1 MTGADDAPRG
11 LQNGRFLIENVK
23 IYNASGKGYVA
34 PDYANFDPAGGEE
47 GKGIVTVPTIPSDA
61 SSVILSYNHNVE
73 IIPYGFHR
81 EIYLAETEAS
91 AGHTI
96 LIGAYYIPPGESLAT
111 VDKTWY
117 RVNLYEP
124 LEYDDDFEIDP
135 EKPDEKPPLPER
147 TLWDILRNYRYRV
160 NIVHVDR
167 AGYNSEEEAYE
178 NDPANLLTDISVYDE
193 SGGINYIIYDDNYML
208 GLEKNNYIFTLDE
221 HTNVSFPILTNY
233 ESGWSYEI
241 TDSAGEDGNP
251 VSWITNDS
259 RTTNPAGIKDYL
271 TITIEAG
278 VISRRAYIHVQAG
291 ILQEVITIIQ
301 Q

>member
-1 MTGADDAPRG
+1 MGYFYPPRYLPMWGESKDSYRVTPSLSSTHIGTISLFRSVARLDIGVNITGADDAPRG
-11 LQNGRFLIENVK
+11 LQNGRFLIENIK

-73 IIPYGFHR
+73 ITPYGFHR

-96 LIGAYYIPPGESLAT
+96 LIGAYYIPPGESLST

-193 SGGINYIIYDDNYML
+193 SGDINYIIYDDNYML
-208 GLEKNNYIFTLDE
+208 GLEKTTIFLRWM
-221 HTNVSFPILTNY
+221 NIRMSPFLYSPIMNR
-233 ESGWSYEI
+233 G
-241 TDSAGEDGNP
+241 
-251 VSWITNDS
+251 
-259 RTTNPAGIKDYL
+259 
-271 TITIEAG
+271 G
-278 VISRRAYIHVQAG
+278 VMK
-291 ILQEVITIIQ
+291 
-301 Q
+301 